1 MVRPSRVCVV
11 TGSRAEF
18 GLLRWTMAAIEESPM
33 LELQVIATGSHLSE
47 RHGMTIDEVER
58 SGFAVD
64 ARVALPL
71 DDNSPAGVARAT
83 GVATSLLA
91 DAFAVLSP
99 DAVLVL
105 GDRFEIFAAAT
116 AAYLSRIPVI
126 HVHGGEVTAGAVD
139 DALRHSITKM
149 ASLHFVALPEYRRR
163 VLQLGESPETVH
175 VVGALG
181 WESVRREHYLSRAEV
196 EQRLGLDLREPTVLV
211 TFHPE
216 TMSPDGGLGTC
227 AAMVE
232 ALLDRPDLGLVV
244 SLPNADAG
252 AGAIEELLMT
262 CCARH
267 PRAVAHRSM
276 GQQLYLSTMALVGG
290 VVGNSSS
297 GLFEAPALGVPTLDI
312 GVRQQ
317 GRARPASVITC
328 EGTFGA
334 VREGIEQLLRR
345 SATSL
350 GEATSQ
356 LEARLNPSAAIV
368 TVLEEVLPLATVAKL
383 FVDLP
388 VAAAE

>member
-1 MVRPSRVCVV
+1 MRLPSVCVV

-47 RHGMTIDEVER
+47 RHGMTIDEIER

-91 DAFAVLSP
+91 DAFAVLEP

-116 AAYLSRIPVI
+116 AAYLSGIPVI
-126 HVHGGEVTAGAVD
+126 HIHGGEVTAGAVD

-181 WESVRREHYLSRAEV
+181 WESVRREHYLPRADV
-196 EQRLGLDLREPTVLV
+196 EQRLGVELGEPTVLV

-216 TMSPDGGLGTC
+216 TMSPDSGLATC
-227 AAMVE
+227 SAMVE
-232 ALLDRPDLGLVV
+232 ALLERPDIGLVV

-252 AGAIEELLMT
+252 ASAIEDLLVA

-267 PRAVAHRSM
+267 PRAVALRSM
-276 GQQLYLSTMALVGG
+276 GQQLYLSTMALVAG

-312 GVRQQ
+312 GVRQL

-328 EGTFGA
+328 EGSVDA
-334 VREGIEQLLRR
+334 VRRGIEQLLQR
-345 SATSL
+345 SSVGHRGAT
-350 GEATSQ
+350 GE
-356 LEARLNPSAAIV
+356 LESTVNPSAAIV
-368 TVLEEVLPLATVAKL
+368 TVLEQVLPLATVAKR
-383 FVDLP
+383 FVDL
-388 VAAAE
+388 AAETPE